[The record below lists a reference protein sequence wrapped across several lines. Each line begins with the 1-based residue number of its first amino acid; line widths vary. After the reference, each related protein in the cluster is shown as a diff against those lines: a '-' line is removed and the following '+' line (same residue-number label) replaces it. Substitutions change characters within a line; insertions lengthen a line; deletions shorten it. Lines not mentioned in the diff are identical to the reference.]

1 MLGGK
6 TLKGALRSSFVKR
19 GRTKMSEE
27 DDVAKEVSL
36 FKSIWGILTIIL
48 AIVGLG
54 VSVMSFVFKT
64 FPTNSD
70 LEEKAKTFITKQE
83 YFQQEPFNKKVI
95 SIEESFKKFKEEALK
110 KDEENKKA
118 FEKELTKAR
127 IEAKT
132 ERLHLMTMLINIVDR
147 KLVEHPGDKSLT
159 DFRDELCREYNRVRA
174 KLDNNLKELE

>member
-19 GRTKMSEE
+19 GRTKMAEE
-27 DDVAKEVSL
+27 DGIAKEVSL

-64 FPTNSD
+64 FPTTSD
-70 LEEKAKTFITKQE
+70 IEEKGKTYITKQE

-95 SIEESFKKFKEEALK
+95 GIEDAFKKFKEEAIK
-110 KDEENKKA
+110 KDEENKKS

-132 ERLHLMTMLINIVDR
+132 ERLHLLTLLINIVDR

-159 DFRDELCREYNRVRA
+159 DFRDELCREYARVRS